1 MKTKMMTLAAVLCCI
16 FAFTACQKPDNDA
29 DKGGDEKREESQL
42 DDPSAAIA
50 KVVVEY
56 KFHTTDDLLKFFD
69 FNLEYI
75 DVKSDSK
82 LTEKVSTTEFK
93 KEFSDAS
100 LPLNMGYKLTT
111 TLKEGVT
118 IDKLKAE
125 GTMNYLLPFP
135 TVWIS
140 MYDKDNK
147 LIGDGGVRNT
157 ASVIPMSGKKV
168 AERFE
173 AGSFNKS
180 YYESVNEKG
189 SGTTGTWK

>member
-1 MKTKMMTLAAVLCCI
+1 MTAGEKYLATSRVAGLVSCAKEVLNP
-16 FAFTACQKPDNDA
+16 Q
-29 DKGGDEKREESQL
+29 EE
-42 DDPSAAIA
+42 
-50 KVVVEY
+50 
-56 KFHTTDDLLKFFD
+56 TG
-69 FNLEYI
+69 
-75 DVKSDSK
+75 K

-135 TVWIS
+135 TVWI
-140 MYDKDNK
+140 
-147 LIGDGGVRNT
+147 DGGVRYT
-157 ASVIPMSGKKV
+157 ASVIPKSGEKV

>member
-147 LIGDGGVRNT
+147 LIGDGGVRYT
-157 ASVIPMSGKKV
+157 ASVIPKSGEKV

-173 AGSFNKS
+173 AGRFNKS